1 LTSVLFGASSIVLL
15 VAALFLAGPLTQKKS
30 LSASLHEYVE
40 NTEKQNA
47 QLMTQSGV
55 PKENIAAVNKLV
67 QNYITLAFPAWLALN
82 SLIVGLLSYYL
93 SSAVLLRLGKRV
105 PKALA
110 FREWVIPEP
119 LVFGVI
125 AAGLLKL
132 IAEENTWKETLGNNL
147 AVFFGGLYILGGLSI
162 VSFFLNKWRVPAVL
176 RFISYVVLL
185 PIVWE
190 SFCAIGVLDVWLDFR
205 KIKKTAVEGKP
216 A

>member
-1 LTSVLFGASSIVLL
+1 
-15 VAALFLAGPLTQKKS
+15 
-30 LSASLHEYVE
+30 
-40 NTEKQNA
+40 
-47 QLMTQSGV
+47 
-55 PKENIAAVNKLV
+55 
-67 QNYITLAFPAWLALN
+67 
-82 SLIVGLLSYYL
+82 
-93 SSAVLLRLGKRV
+93 
-105 PKALA
+105 LA

-132 IAEENTWKETLGNNL
+132 IAEENTWKETVGNNL

-176 RFISYVVLL
+176 RFISYAVLL